1 MTTLRLSKEDLILGA
16 TDWSTLLEP
25 LGGPKSAHR
34 ELFFEPYEVVLR
46 RAGIGEFHCAHPKP
60 VLYVT
65 GEPGPTIGFPGFQTA
80 VDRASRIPALG
91 EDWDG
96 EGSPGYQIGT
106 LERAISGAEELLRT
120 ALLRLGR
127 VLPAPEINPAHEG
140 SIDLFWQLEDRDL
153 LINIPAQAD
162 APCSFF
168 GEDLEGNTIA
178 GDAPILPRRLDLLA
192 WLAGDV

>member
-1 MTTLRLSKEDLILGA
+1 MTTLRLSKEDLILGT
-16 TDWSTLLEP
+16 TDWSDLLEP

-46 RAGIGEFHCAHPKP
+46 RAVIGGFGCAPPKP

-65 GEPGPTIGFPGFQTA
+65 GEPRPTIRFPGFETA
-80 VDRASRIPALG
+80 VGQASRITALG

-96 EGSPGYQIGT
+96 EGSSGYQIGT
-106 LERAISGAEELLRT
+106 LERAISGAEGLLRT
-120 ALLRLGR
+120 ALLRFGR

-153 LINIPAQAD
+153 LINIPAPAD

-168 GEDLEGNTIA
+168 GEDIEGNTIS
-178 GDAPILPRRLDLLA
+178 GDAPILAKRIDLLA